1 MFLDL
6 MERYYA
12 TRSYQ
17 FDKGLRDIDVI
28 KSDMPRGLKH
38 SFLEKFNTYKDDK
51 SILKEPHLSMTPDNP
66 EADPTWRYHW
76 INGMKDNAVPQ
87 DFKEFE
93 QVMNTWGKSL
103 KNCGVIVAEMAAIGL
118 NLDKDVFS
126 SMINNGE

>member
-93 QVMNTWGKSL
+93 
-103 KNCGVIVAEMAAIGL
+103 
-118 NLDKDVFS
+118 
-126 SMINNGE
+126 